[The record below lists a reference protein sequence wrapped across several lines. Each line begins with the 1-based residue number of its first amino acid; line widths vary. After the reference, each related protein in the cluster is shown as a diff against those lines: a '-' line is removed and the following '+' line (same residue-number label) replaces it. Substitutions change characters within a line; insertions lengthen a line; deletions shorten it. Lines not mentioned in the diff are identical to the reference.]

1 MKKIAYGLAALLS
14 LIILLAVQP
23 GPADGQGQANTYAG
37 TDACKACHADQYAS
51 YSKAMHAKK
60 DVKGSPANQFGC
72 ESCHGA
78 GSGHVEKGGGKG
90 TGMVAFSRKADARDN
105 SSKCL
110 SCHEESKQLA
120 FWDNGRHK
128 SAGVSCPDCHS
139 AHGNAE
145 KMLKSSQPDLCYGC
159 HKDIRMMSNRQSH
172 HPVKEGKMKC
182 TDCHDPHGGFG
193 DKMVK
198 ADSVNELCFR
208 CHAEKRGPFRT
219 EHQPVAENCLNCHNS
234 HGSNHRALLV
244 SKPPQLCQ
252 ECHGSGGHRGR
263 AYTRQS
269 TFKGSDPQIQMYGRA
284 CLNCHTNIHGSSAE
298 LLR

>member
-37 TDACKACHADQYAS
+37 SDACKACHADQHAS

>member
-1 MKKIAYGLAALLS
+1 MKKIAYGLTALLS
-14 LIILLAVQP
+14 LILLLAVQP

-90 TGMVAFSRKADARDN
+90 TGMVAFSKKADATDN

-208 CHAEKRGPFRT
+208 CHAEKRGPFRF
-219 EHQPVAENCLNCHNS
+219 EHQPVAENCLNCHS
-234 HGSNHRALLV
+234 VHGSNHRAMLT

-252 ECHGSGGHRGR
+252 ECHGSGDHPGR
-263 AYTRQS
+263 VYTKAA
-269 TFKGSDPQIQMYGRA
+269 TFKGSAPQIQMYGRA
-284 CLNCHTNIHGSSAE
+284 CLNCHTNIHGSSTE
-298 LLR
+298 FMR